1 MSRCSGREVR
11 KYVLLSFEWTAP
23 LTNHYLLL
31 GVCETKCLP
40 LPKNLTFPS
49 KPRCKY
55 WRASDRQYG
64 SDCQISTARL
74 IYLHSIKIVMKS
86 TLSTHQHTQNEM
98 QRSLPLVFNW
108 NGSVTWQ
115 HITLTRVHILNR
127 IQLAEHWGGILCK
140 FLITS
145 VHDWIYSGNSQ
156 KPAHIQRIYPT
167 RMCVSNVCQCTDN
180 RY

>member
-156 KPAHIQRIYPT
+156 KPAHIQHIYPT